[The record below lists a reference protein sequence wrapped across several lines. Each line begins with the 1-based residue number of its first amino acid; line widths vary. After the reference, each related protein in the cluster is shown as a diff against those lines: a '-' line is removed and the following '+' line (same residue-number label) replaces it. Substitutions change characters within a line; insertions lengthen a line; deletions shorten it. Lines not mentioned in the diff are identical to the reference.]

1 MELLFEI
8 LIEIYMELMMLII
21 PEEKRGKRHY
31 RIATIIAIVCTLG
44 VMALGVWGI
53 VLIVDKQNLLGILP
67 LTVAILLSVM
77 QIVLG
82 IILFIK
88 RNKNEQ

>member
-44 VMALGVWGI
+44 VMALGVLGI

>member
-31 RIATIIAIVCTLG
+31 RIATVIAIVCTLG

>member
-8 LIEIYMELMMLII
+8 LIEIYMEMMMLII